1 MTELTVRSEMGA
13 NIEWAKTMAASNL
26 LPASFKGNAP
36 NLLYAVEL
44 ADALQ
49 IPRINA
55 VTNIHVISGKPTM
68 SSDLMAALVRQAGH
82 KLRVQI
88 AADGKSARAT
98 LIRKDDPDF
107 VYESVWSWDRAVA
120 SKLTG
125 KDTWKNFP
133 QAMLRNRAISEVIR
147 QGASE
152 VLVGVIYTPEELGAV
167 VDGQGAPVTV
177 DAPRSAFAEAAT
189 PEPVDVSAAVE
200 VDAVF
205 EDVPLFEAGADGS

>member
-68 SSDLMAALVRQAGH
+68 SADLMAALVRQAGH
-82 KLRVQI
+82 KLRVEV
-88 AADGKSARAT
+88 APDGKSVRAS

-107 VYESVWSWDRAVA
+107 TYTSVWTWDRAVA
-120 SKLTG
+120 AKLTG

-152 VLVGVIYTPEELGAV
+152 VLVGVIYTPEELGADV
-167 VDGQGAPVTV
+167 NEQGAPAVV
-177 DAPRSAFAEAAT
+177 DRPMSVFAQAAT
-189 PEPVDVSAAVE
+189 PPSEPVDVGDVE
-200 VDAVF
+200 VVEPELVEAF
-205 EDVPLFEAGADGS
+205 ESEASHG